1 MLLLTKGSS
10 SWSRGRPPGCMCTQ
24 ARQVSASHCTLK
36 DQSPSCV
43 CIPSASMHQPVEMHA
58 PTSAA
63 MMPRAALPTATASRD
78 QMLTSTLS
86 WEPDASSPPGSMMT
100 GTRLVMKS
108 LVRMVRPVS
117 WQQRGMLLLMT
128 ARGDKHIE
136 STFES
141 SLCLVS
147 ISLFAGEAFKPHAML
162 EPAGFTQSRQGVPC
176 SAPWDVPDHQPY
188 GTLIKGRGRSSSLGS
203 PPTLGA

>member
-1 MLLLTKGSS
+1 MALSAPYQRVVFLEQGKA
-10 SWSRGRPPGCMCTQ
+10 
-24 ARQVSASHCTLK
+24 ARLHVHTGMQGVSIALYLK

-86 WEPDASSPPGSMMT
+86 WEPDPSSAPGSMIA

-108 LVRMVRPVS
+108 LVRMVRPVAL
-117 WQQRGMLLLMT
+117 QQR
-128 ARGDKHIE
+128 AV
-136 STFES
+136 F
-141 SLCLVS
+141 LC
-147 ISLFAGEAFKPHAML
+147 
-162 EPAGFTQSRQGVPC
+162 
-176 SAPWDVPDHQPY
+176 
-188 GTLIKGRGRSSSLGS
+188 
-203 PPTLGA
+203 